1 MSSQDLVL
9 LESLEGERKNRLRTE
24 QIGAEKPLAYAIRRS
39 TRARRIRIRVDPRG
53 VELVMPMRA
62 NLEQGHAFVR
72 QHRAWIER
80 QLLRVA
86 AATAQREPAPAG
98 MLLFAGDYRPLPA
111 ELDAAGVR
119 AWLQREARRAFGE
132 RVQARSA
139 EMGLH
144 PKRIFL
150 REQRSRWGSCS
161 ARGNLSLNWRLIQ
174 APPEVLDYVVVHELA
189 HLREFN
195 HSKRFWALV
204 AAHCPDYKRWMLW
217 LKQEGWKLRGS
228 LSGG

>member
-1 MSSQDLVL
+1 
-9 LESLEGERKNRLRTE
+9 
-24 QIGAEKPLAYAIRRS
+24 
-39 TRARRIRIRVDPRG
+39 
-53 VELVMPMRA
+53 VELVLPESA
-62 NLEQGHAFVR
+62 SLEQGHAFVR

-86 AATAQREPAPAG
+86 AATAQRETAPAG
-98 MLLFAGDYRPLPA
+98 MVLLAGAYRPLPPA
-111 ELDAAGVR
+111 LDTGGAR
-119 AWLQREARRAFGE
+119 AWLQREARQAFGE
-132 RVQARSA
+132 RVQVRSA
-139 EMGLH
+139 EMGVQ
-144 PKRIFL
+144 PRRIFL

-204 AAHCPDYKRWMLW
+204 AAHCPEYKRWMRW
-217 LKQEGWKLRGS
+217 LKQEGCKLRGS
-228 LSGG
+228 LAGR